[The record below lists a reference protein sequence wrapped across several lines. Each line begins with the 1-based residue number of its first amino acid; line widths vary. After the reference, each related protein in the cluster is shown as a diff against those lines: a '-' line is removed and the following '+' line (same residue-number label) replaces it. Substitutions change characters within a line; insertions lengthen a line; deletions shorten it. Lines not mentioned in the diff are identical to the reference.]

1 MRTSRSPTSKA
12 PAPRR
17 RSRGRS
23 SACSRF
29 SSSPRCAPLSTDL
42 PNFCLIYLLSDLSD
56 KVEKVAR
63 LSATE
68 TARNFSAILNRVA
81 AGEEIEI
88 TRNGTTIAVI
98 GPPRTR
104 LLSPERLREL
114 LVSAPPVD
122 DEFATDIHEIR

>member
-1 MRTSRSPTSKA
+1 LGVT
-12 PAPRR
+12 
-17 RSRGRS
+17 
-23 SACSRF
+23 
-29 SSSPRCAPLSTDL
+29 
-42 PNFCLIYLLSDLSD
+42 
-56 KVEKVAR
+56 R

-68 TARNFSAILNRVA
+68 IARNFSAILNRVA

-88 TRNGTTIAVI
+88 TRNGTTIALI

-122 DEFATDIHEIR
+122 DRFAVDLHDIRLLVGPAENPWPS